1 MFQYFYHL
9 DVQKLLIGHL
19 FFNKY
24 MLILG
29 LMMDVDIPN
38 QILVYCIVLGA
49 RLQFIIRVM
58 IDKVFGEKKE
68 NKKVKRGRIRL
79 I

>member
-1 MFQYFYHL
+1 
-9 DVQKLLIGHL
+9 
-19 FFNKY
+19 
-24 MLILG
+24 
-29 LMMDVDIPN
+29 MDVDIPN